1 MSVRNDAAPATDTA
15 LETAPAAAP
24 AIARTAAPGAAVP
37 PLISAAEL
45 HELLSAQATGSADA
59 PPTGSADAPPAGT
72 VRVLDVR
79 WSLAEPSG
87 HAEFLRGHIP
97 GAVFVDLESEL
108 SESGS
113 PEHGRHPVPGG
124 VALTHS
130 ARRWGLNPGDTVVAV
145 DGGGHAAAA
154 RLWWL
159 LRDAGFHRVRIL
171 DGSLPAWVREG
182 YPLETAEQRPEPG
195 SVELHPGNSPAL
207 SLDTVGEYARDH
219 TLIDARAAERYRGEH
234 EPIDPVA
241 GHIPGA
247 VNLPTPELMDDR
259 GHFLAPAQLRE
270 RFAAVGLALPAPTLP
285 ASSLPAT
292 SLSATAPPTTAP
304 PATALPGPALPE
316 PAPARPAPTEPEAAA
331 HEYAAHEAAAHEP
344 AGQHRPAEHPFELPR
359 SEPAELSPVGVYCG
373 SGVTASAALFALELV
388 GVTGALFPGSWSQW
402 SQHPDLPVATGPAGS
417 APESTAP
424 DPLAG

>member
-59 PPTGSADAPPAGT
+59 PPTGSADVPPAGT

-247 VNLPTPELMDDR
+247 VNLPTSELIDDR

-285 ASSLPAT
+285 ASA
-292 SLSATAPPTTAP
+292 
-304 PATALPGPALPE
+304 
-316 PAPARPAPTEPEAAA
+316 EPEAAA

-417 APESTAP
+417 APDRTAP